1 MIERPKH
8 AYLIIVVFICKNN
21 QGNVNFVIITNQ
33 KSILLFLTKFETE
46 VDFHMIYP
54 LPFRD
59 MYLGSDV
66 LRQSTCELEVDVV
79 AADILNRQ
87 EVDGSCSNV
96 FQIGGRGG
104 DTTVNS

>member
-1 MIERPKH
+1 
-8 AYLIIVVFICKNN
+8 
-21 QGNVNFVIITNQ
+21 
-33 KSILLFLTKFETE
+33 
-46 VDFHMIYP
+46 MIYP

-96 FQIGGRGG
+96 IQIVGRGG
-104 DTTVNS
+104 DTIEIIVVLGVKI